1 MLFNARKMKATKLN
15 PIFDRPGVYFVSQS
29 TLTAAYNTFHHY
41 VRALNDAGWAKRA
54 GVIAAKSSLVPYLPV
69 RSNLFLNG
77 NEHNLNVLPRQM
89 RNSSFL
95 NQPSSELHGIDVLI
109 VQLFREILAGKQVIV
124 AGTVL
129 DQLSGPEIRAFLS
142 VANAACTEQA
152 VSLIIITTNADLAA
166 TAGHTLN
173 KVPELLITNQLKQGS
188 TT

>member
-1 MLFNARKMKATKLN
+1 MLFNTRKIKATKLN

-29 TLTAAYNTFHHY
+29 TLTAAFSTFHQY

-54 GVIAAKSSLVPYLPV
+54 GVIAAESSLVPYLPV

-95 NQPSSELHGIDVLI
+95 NQQSSELHGIDILI
-109 VQLFREILAGKQVIV
+109 VQLFREILAGKQIIV
-124 AGTVL
+124 TGTVL
-129 DQLSGPEIRAFLS
+129 DRLSGPEIRAFLS
-142 VANAACTEQA
+142 VAKAACTEQA

-166 TAGHTLN
+166 TAGHSLTEA
-173 KVPELLITNQLKQGS
+173 PEIMVTNRLKQGS
-188 TT
+188 PT